1 MFLGLTTSSRAPWT
15 VLHVRGEID
24 MASAPQLRQEVV
36 RVIDRG
42 DHDLVLDLTEVAFCD
57 STGIGVVVAAVKRA
71 RTAGGDVRVVCV
83 NERLREMFAITR
95 LDRVF
100 DLFDLVDEAVA
111 GAVPGAETREA
122 G

>member
-1 MFLGLTTSSRAPWT
+1 MLLSLSTSSRTPWT

-36 RVIDRG
+36 RLVDQGDR
-42 DHDLVLDLTEVAFCD
+42 HLVLDLSEVAFCD
-57 STGIGVVVAAVKRA
+57 STGIGVMVAAVKRA
-71 RTAGGDVRVVCV
+71 RTAGGDVRLVCV

-100 DLFDLVDEAVA
+100 DLFDLVDDAVA
-111 GAVPGAETREA
+111 GGVAREVR
-122 G
+122 